1 LTPSEAARYNRATCL
16 EIRLQQPGTGR
27 QQPAKGPGD
36 AENTPMSGH
45 SKWHNIRL
53 KKGKMDAERGKIF
66 TKLSREI
73 IMAARAGGG
82 NPDANMRLR
91 MAVQKAR
98 ENSMPQD
105 KIKNAIQRGTGEL
118 DGANYEELTY
128 EGYGPSGVA
137 VLVECA
143 TDNRNRTVA
152 ELRNIFSKCGGNLGE
167 SGCVGWLF
175 TPRGLVSVSKVG
187 KTEDQVME
195 AAIEAGADDVKTEED
210 TYDVYTAPEDFA
222 AVRDALEGAGMKIAT
237 AEVTMI
243 PSTTVR
249 IEGKPAEQ
257 MLRLMEQ
264 LEDHDDVQNVYANFD
279 IPESVLA
286 SLA

>member
-1 LTPSEAARYNRATCL
+1 
-16 EIRLQQPGTGR
+16 
-27 QQPAKGPGD
+27 
-36 AENTPMSGH
+36 MSGH

-82 NPDANMRLR
+82 NPDGNLRLR
-91 MAVQKAR
+91 MAIQKGR

-105 KIKNAIQRGTGEL
+105 KIKSAIQRGTGEL
-118 DGANYEELTY
+118 EGVTYEELTY

-167 SGCVGWLF
+167 SGCVSWLF
-175 TPRGLVSVSKVG
+175 NPRGLFSLPKNG
-187 KTEDQVME
+187 RTEDEVME
-195 AAIEAGADDVKTEED
+195 AAIEAGAEDVKTEEE
-210 TYDVYTAPEDFA
+210 TYDIYTAPEDFGT
-222 AVRDALEGAGMKIAT
+222 VRNALEAAGYAIKS
-237 AEVTMI
+237 AELTML
-243 PSTTVR
+243 PSTTIRV
-249 IEGKPAEQ
+249 EGKPAEQ
-257 MLRLMEQ
+257 MIRLMDQ

-279 IPESVLA
+279 IDERVLA
-286 SLA
+286 TLA

>member
-1 LTPSEAARYNRATCL
+1 
-16 EIRLQQPGTGR
+16 
-27 QQPAKGPGD
+27 
-36 AENTPMSGH
+36 MSGH

-73 IMAARAGGG
+73 IMAAKAGGG
-82 NPDANMRLR
+82 NPDGNLRLR

-105 KIKNAIQRGTGEL
+105 KIKSAIQRGTGEIE
-118 DGANYEELTY
+118 GVSYEELTY

-137 VLVECA
+137 VLVEA
-143 TDNRNRTVA
+143 TTDNRNRTVA
-152 ELRNIFSKCGGNLGE
+152 EIRNTFSKCGGNLGE

-175 TPRGLVSVSKVG
+175 NPRGLISLPKAG
-187 KTEDQVME
+187 LTEDRVME
-195 AAIEAGADDVKTEED
+195 AAIEAGADDVKTEDE
-210 TYDVYTAPEDFA
+210 TFDVYTAPEDFI
-222 AVRDALEGAGMKIAT
+222 AVRDALAAAGMKALS
-237 AEVTMI
+237 AEVTML
-243 PSTTVR
+243 PSTTVML
-249 IEGKPAEQ
+249 EGKPAEQ

-286 SLA
+286 TLA

>member
-1 LTPSEAARYNRATCL
+1 
-16 EIRLQQPGTGR
+16 
-27 QQPAKGPGD
+27 
-36 AENTPMSGH
+36 MSGH

-82 NPDANMRLR
+82 NPDGNLRLR
-91 MAVQKAR
+91 MAIQKAR
-98 ENSMPQD
+98 ENSMPAD
-105 KIKNAIQRGTGEL
+105 KIKSAIQRGTGEVE
-118 DGANYEELTY
+118 GANYEELTY

-143 TDNRNRTVA
+143 TDNRNRTVS

-175 TPRGLVSVSKVG
+175 TPRGLVSVAKAG
-187 KTEDQVME
+187 TTEDQVME
-195 AAIEAGADDVKTEED
+195 AAIEAGADDVKTEEE
-210 TYDVYTAPEDFA
+210 TFDVYTAPEEFA
-222 AVRDALEGAGMKIAT
+222 AVRDGLETGGFKIT
-237 AEVTMI
+237 HSEVTMV
-243 PSTTVR
+243 PSTTVQ
-249 IEGKPAEQ
+249 ITEGKVAQQ
-257 MLRLMEQ
+257 MLKMMDQ

-279 IPESVLA
+279 IEEKLLA
-286 SLA
+286 TLA

>member
-1 LTPSEAARYNRATCL
+1 
-16 EIRLQQPGTGR
+16 
-27 QQPAKGPGD
+27 
-36 AENTPMSGH
+36 MSGH

-105 KIKNAIQRGTGEL
+105 KIKSAIQRGTGEL

-128 EGYGPSGVA
+128 EGYGPAGVA

-143 TDNRNRTVA
+143 TDNKNRTVA
-152 ELRNIFSKCGGNLGE
+152 EIRNIFSKCGGNLGE
-167 SGCVGWLF
+167 SGCVAWLF
-175 TPRGLVSVSKVG
+175 TPRGLISIPKGG
-187 KTEDQVME
+187 KTEDEVME
-195 AAIEAGADDVKTEED
+195 AAIEAGADDVKTEEE
-210 TYDVYTAPEDFA
+210 TFDVYTAPEDFA
-222 AVRDALEGAGMKIAT
+222 HVRDALEGGGFKIAS
-237 AEVTMI
+237 ADVTMV
-243 PSTTVR
+243 PSTTVPV
-249 IEGKPAEQ
+249 EGKEAQ

-279 IPESVLA
+279 IPESVMATLA
-286 SLA
+286 

>member
-1 LTPSEAARYNRATCL
+1 
-16 EIRLQQPGTGR
+16 
-27 QQPAKGPGD
+27 
-36 AENTPMSGH
+36 MSGH

-73 IMAARAGGG
+73 IMAAKSGGG
-82 NPDANMRLR
+82 NPDGNLRLR
-91 MAVQKAR
+91 MAIQKAR

-105 KIKNAIQRGTGEL
+105 KIKSAVQRGTGEL
-118 DGANYEELTY
+118 DGVHYEELTY

-137 VLVECA
+137 VLVETA

-152 ELRNIFSKCGGNLGE
+152 ELRNIFTKCGGNLGE

-175 TPRGLVSVSKVG
+175 NPRGLVIIPREG

-195 AAIEAGADDVKTEED
+195 AAIEAGAEDVKTEEE
-210 TYDVYTAPEDFA
+210 TFDVYTAPEDFA
-222 AVRDALEGAGMKIAT
+222 AVRSGLEASGFRIQSADL
-237 AEVTMI
+237 TMVA
-243 PSTTVR
+243 STTVML
-249 IEGKPAEQ
+249 EGKPAEQ

-279 IPESVLA
+279 IPEKVLA
-286 SLA
+286 TLA